1 MQKHKFFKGFSKKI
15 RSVALMIK
23 KLFTIFDFFG
33 TPTSR
38 FTVIHPTPCITKLV
52 HNYGVRK
59 VKKFEVS
66 STV

>member
-1 MQKHKFFKGFSKKI
+1 
-15 RSVALMIK
+15 MIK